1 MITDHM
7 LMKAAEALP
16 EMIPEEDLKA
26 GIVYPRLAD
35 IRQISAKVALEVG
48 IVCANSG
55 LRGLCGIVRGLEG

>member
-35 IRQISAKVALEVG
+35 IRQISAKVALEV
-48 IVCANSG
+48 
-55 LRGLCGIVRGLEG
+55 